1 MSLTDSIKRAPK
13 WTWYT
18 AAGLGLGGIA
28 IRLYQN
34 RGGRLD
40 QPITNEV
47 GSEVGDPSSLNTG
60 GAPPGII
67 VPPVILG
74 GSPDPNIG
82 VGPLQELFVGGTQ
95 SLLASWESL
104 VAPLVGTQS
113 SLLMSNA
120 DTISQ
125 LAMAGGAPQSVGIP
139 VVSATPVPQPA
150 PIALT
155 PRPAL
160 PAPKPV
166 DRCTGAYPNLNE
178 TNGKCYKVACC
189 TTTKGKRRCNL
200 YADGTKV
207 IRSEGC

>member
-1 MSLTDSIKRAPK
+1 MGLTDSLKRAPK

-47 GSEVGDPSSLNTG
+47 GEEIG
-60 GAPPGII
+60 GIGGMTSGGTPPGII

-74 GSPDPNIG
+74 SQGDPNIG

-95 SLLASWESL
+95 SLLSSWEAL
-104 VAPLVGTQS
+104 VAPLMSTQS
-113 SLLMSNA
+113 ALLMGNSE
-120 DTISQ
+120 TISQ
-125 LAMAGGAPQSVGIP
+125 LAMAGSAPQSVGVP
-139 VVSATPVPQPA
+139 VVSVAPVPQPA
-150 PIALT
+150 PILLA
-155 PRPAL
+155 PRPA
-160 PAPKPV
+160 PPPPKPP
-166 DRCTGAYPNLNE
+166 DRCVGAFPNLNE
-178 TNGKCYKVACC
+178 ANGKCYKVGCC
-189 TTTKGKRRCNL
+189 STSKGPRRCNL
-200 YADGTKV
+200 YADGGKV